1 MNTNNRNEEQLVD
14 CIDKVYQDNT
24 GWITS
29 IQTIKLIIKSH
40 KFNSEQKVHALVIFG
55 HLCQKKDNDFL
66 SLTEMHILSRL
77 VELVMGVKTESW
89 MSVSEILFPYT
100 DDKDKKPGL
109 RFYLLLTEILRDL
122 GI

>member
-40 KFNSEQKVHALVIFG
+40 KFNSE
-55 HLCQKKDNDFL
+55 
-66 SLTEMHILSRL
+66 
-77 VELVMGVKTESW
+77 
-89 MSVSEILFPYT
+89 
-100 DDKDKKPGL
+100 
-109 RFYLLLTEILRDL
+109 
-122 GI
+122 